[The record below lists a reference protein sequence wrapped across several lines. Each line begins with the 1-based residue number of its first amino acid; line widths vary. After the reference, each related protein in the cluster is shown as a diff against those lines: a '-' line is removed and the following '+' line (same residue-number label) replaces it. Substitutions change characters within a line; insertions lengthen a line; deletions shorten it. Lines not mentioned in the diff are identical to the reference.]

1 MNITR
6 DNYEL
11 FCLRYMEGELPA
23 AERSEVER
31 FLDENP
37 DLKAEVALYDP
48 ELKLSDLP
56 AMPCPNKESLRRGFA
71 WPAWATAA
79 AASAAVVL
87 AVGGTLL
94 MQHRTPAGATDPV
107 VAQNDAE
114 GPMKGDETL
123 VLPAES
129 SMPASSITGHRN
141 EAPMVAQL
149 TPRAAAQEAD
159 GEGETAAMTEA
170 VSDIISL
177 PVEGAAGPLIA
188 ELCAKS
194 GADCELVADRELGAD
209 RESGAD
215 RELVQRPAMRYT
227 DQLITFVDT
236 PQKKEMSP
244 QVQRIDALAEQ
255 SCRIMGNLTAMAE
268 VPRDF
273 IASAKRII
281 HQ

>member
-6 DNYEL
+6 DNYE
-11 FCLRYMEGELPA
+11 FYCLRYMEGELPA

-114 GPMKGDETL
+114 GSMKGDETL

-141 EAPMVAQL
+141 ETPMVAQL

-159 GEGETAAMTEA
+159 GKGETAAMTEA
-170 VSDIISL
+170 VSAIISL
-177 PVEGAAGPLIA
+177 PVEGAAAPLIA
-188 ELCAKS
+188 ES
-194 GADCELVADRELGAD
+194 GADCELLA
-209 RESGAD
+209 ESGAD
-215 RELVQRPAMRYT
+215 CELVQRPAMRYT